1 MKARFVGNPSSDGDG
16 PERLTVFGGEF
27 VKGEWREVSD
37 DVAARLSTNNHFE
50 VGEPAP
56 EPAPEPAAEVVAE
69 DAFNG
74 ADPLAF
80 DHDQNGQPGGSKKR
94 RKRKS

>member
-1 MKARFVGNPSSDGDG
+1 MKARFIGNPAKDGEG
-16 PERLTVFGGEF
+16 PDSLTMFGEAF
-27 VKGEWREVSD
+27 EKGEWREVPD
-37 DVAARLSTNNHFE
+37 PVAARLSGNNHFE
-50 VGEPAP
+50 VAETAP
-56 EPAPEPAAEVVAE
+56 EPVAE
-69 DAFNG
+69 AVVENAFNG